1 MIDIKVLGQKAEI
14 TCEGNY
20 LDIASELIL
29 AVTAIIENVNK
40 TEEDK
45 KFMTMAIVKGIEY
58 AMGYDE

>member
-29 AVTAIIENVNK
+29 AVTAVIKNVNK

-45 KFMTMAIVKGIEY
+45 KFMTMAVVKGIVN